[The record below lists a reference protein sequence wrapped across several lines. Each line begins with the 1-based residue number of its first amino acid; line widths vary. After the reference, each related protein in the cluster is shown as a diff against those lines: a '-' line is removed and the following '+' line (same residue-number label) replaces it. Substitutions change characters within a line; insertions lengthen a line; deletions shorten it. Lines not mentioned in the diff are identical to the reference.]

1 MDLNALQEFLLVA
14 LHGGFGAASRQA
26 DIPKA
31 SLSRRVRQLED
42 ELGMRLIDRSSHA
55 FRLTPEGELL
65 RQGAAPL
72 IAELAQ
78 LQERLRPDQ
87 EPRGP
92 LRISAPVLL
101 AHSTLGTL
109 AAEYRKRY
117 PQVQLEIIGEDRFVD
132 LITEGYDAII
142 RVNPKEDADY
152 IGRCFLRER
161 QVLVV
166 SSAASQFD
174 NTRPLP
180 LVCLPRR
187 EKNARLSI
195 VQNDRN
201 QNLKVAL
208 ETETVLELSSPIM
221 IRDAVLA
228 GAGAAILPP
237 SLIRHEMQ
245 NGLLREIGSLAD
257 TEATIWLLYPSRRHV
272 SSRLRAFS
280 DLLLETFPDARML

>member
-1 MDLNALQEFLLVA
+1 MDLNALREFTMVA

-26 DIPKA
+26 GIPKA

-42 ELGMRLIDRSSHA
+42 ELGVRLIDRSSHA

-78 LQERLRPDQ
+78 LRERMHPDQ

-92 LRISAPVLL
+92 LRISAPFLL
-101 AHSTLGTL
+101 AHSTLGAL

-117 PQVQLEIIGEDRFVD
+117 PQVQLEIVGEDRFVD
-132 LITEGYDAII
+132 LITEGYDAVI
-142 RVNPKEDADY
+142 RANPQEDADY

-166 SSAASQFD
+166 GSAASQFD
-174 NTRPLP
+174 SARPLP
-180 LVCLPRR
+180 LVCLPQRADKTQLTIQQDGR
-187 EKNARLSI
+187 
-195 VQNDRN
+195 
-201 QNLKVAL
+201 KVTLQTA
-208 ETETVLELSSPIM
+208 TVLALSSPIM

-228 GAGAAILPP
+228 GAGAGVLPP
-237 SLIRHEMQ
+237 SLIRQELQ
-245 NGLLREIGSLAD
+245 DGRLREIGSLAE
-257 TEATIWLLYPSRRHV
+257 TEVAIWLLYPSRRHV

-280 DLLLETFPDARML
+280 DLLLERFPDARMG